1 MIDSASRG
9 KLRADFLL
17 VSRWLPP
24 EKLND
29 NQAGLARTISG
40 STVAVVLDGLGL
52 DDVARSGKDGQSA

>member
-1 MIDSASRG
+1 
-9 KLRADFLL
+9 LRADFLL